1 MKRALLV
8 SLFILGY
15 SLLHGRSEAQT
26 NPVFVAY
33 YPSWCQ
39 NALGTTYTDK
49 YMGLPPEDVN
59 WDGINIVVHFGG
71 AYPTTTPPYT
81 NITYD
86 PSTGLANT
94 QKGVEY
100 EYGNDI
106 WNPGSGSNCGY
117 DKSPPSPCPNWRH
130 WQADLISTAHAHGVK
145 VLFDIE
151 AIGLTEHTNMYNLT
165 QDANKTAVFAN
176 YTATY
181 VNLRGYDGVQIDW
194 EFFTDFSKTPS
205 GSQMATLTNAFR
217 QALGPNKLF
226 IYAPVFTNWN
236 SYPASMDSKVDYYVL
251 QAYGYQPVWD
261 DIQAANT
268 SWYMSPLHKGT
279 VQAGS
284 EAQAW
289 DSQGPLD
296 WVSAGH
302 DPSKIVPGVYSGAYV
317 DHNVDGIYQ
326 YMGWDPA
333 GEGDHWHADRLKTN
347 GGTLSWDA
355 VRMVPYIHGTAISTQ
370 GLTSWGQ
377 PGVSAGQK
385 FFATFEDSLSIKA
398 KVDWVNA
405 NHLGGIMVY
414 NFSSDILDL
423 RYGSSPRIGNT
434 NPVHKWVAKA
444 LGSSNYP
451 TGYITASPSVL
462 QIGGGTTTLTWTS
475 NNATSASIDQGIGS
489 VALNGSTTKTV
500 TSSTIFTLTLSNS
513 YGSQTY
519 SATVTVSGGP
529 PVISGIST
537 SNITSNA
544 ATVQWSTNV
553 GSSSQVEYGPTTNYG
568 SKTDSD
574 IVLVTSHS
582 VKLSNLAAST
592 LYHYRVK
599 STEAAG
605 YQAVSSDQTFT
616 TAPPPPPSTI
626 RSDDF
631 NSSSLNTS
639 IWTFVNPLHDATLS
653 LVGTGTQDAL
663 LSISLPYGQSHD
675 SWTGGNFAPRITQSA
690 NNTDFEVETKFQST
704 LNAGYQQPGV
714 IVEQDSLN
722 YLRFDF
728 IHDGSN
734 LNIYAATITGGTAS
748 AAYQAVINAGN
759 PLYLRVKRQ
768 GDQWTQSYS
777 YDGSTWTGA
786 ANFSHILTVTKVG
799 VFVGNYGTSNNAPA
813 FTGLID
819 YFFNTASPVAP
830 EDGTAG
836 VPSAPILSSPA
847 NGATGVAI
855 NPTVSWNAS
864 SGATSYGLQ
873 VSTSSTFSTTTVN
886 RTGITTTSA
895 AISGLG
901 NNTTYYWRVNAT
913 SAGGTS
919 TWSSTRSFTTVV
931 GSTNHNIMLPAGWS
945 MVSSFVQPSNL
956 TLDSVFSKIKSH
968 LEIVKNGAGQVF
980 WPTYAINTI
989 GNWDTRYG
997 YQIYMQTADTLALT
1011 GSAISPETTPIPLVS
1026 GANLVAYLRCTPM
1039 RSDSSLTS
1047 IASSLV
1053 IVKNNAGEVYWPSY
1067 GINSIGSMK
1076 PGQGYQVQVTG
1087 ASTLTYPAN
1096 NGSTPPSI
1104 LTKEL
1109 KSSASISDVLSPN
1122 HYMSSVSN
1130 TGATAILL
1138 VQSPELSSG
1147 DEIAVWTSRRLLVGS
1162 GVMNQGKALIT
1173 VWGDNSISETM
1184 DGAAKDELLSLTA
1197 WPHVKQRE
1205 ETLTFTSITDG
1216 LTGTPIGTTLRYK
1229 TDAVWVAEVTR
1240 AEQIPT
1246 AVTLFQNYPNPFNP
1260 SSVIKYGLPFTA
1272 MVSLEVYNI
1281 LGQRVAT
1288 LVNGE
1293 QQAGYHEV
1301 VFENSTLGSG
1311 VYFYRLSGNNFTITK
1326 KMMVVR

>member
-1 MKRALLV
+1 
-8 SLFILGY
+8 
-15 SLLHGRSEAQT
+15 
-26 NPVFVAY
+26 
-33 YPSWCQ
+33 
-39 NALGTTYTDK
+39 
-49 YMGLPPEDVN
+49 
-59 WDGINIVVHFGG
+59 
-71 AYPTTTPPYT
+71 
-81 NITYD
+81 
-86 PSTGLANT
+86 
-94 QKGVEY
+94 
-100 EYGNDI
+100 
-106 WNPGSGSNCGY
+106 
-117 DKSPPSPCPNWRH
+117 
-130 WQADLISTAHAHGVK
+130 
-145 VLFDIE
+145 
-151 AIGLTEHTNMYNLT
+151 
-165 QDANKTAVFAN
+165 
-176 YTATY
+176 
-181 VNLRGYDGVQIDW
+181 
-194 EFFTDFSKTPS
+194 
-205 GSQMATLTNAFR
+205 
-217 QALGPNKLF
+217 
-226 IYAPVFTNWN
+226 
-236 SYPASMDSKVDYYVL
+236 
-251 QAYGYQPVWD
+251 
-261 DIQAANT
+261 
-268 SWYMSPLHKGT
+268 
-279 VQAGS
+279 
-284 EAQAW
+284 
-289 DSQGPLD
+289 
-296 WVSAGH
+296 
-302 DPSKIVPGVYSGAYV
+302 
-317 DHNVDGIYQ
+317 
-326 YMGWDPA
+326 
-333 GEGDHWHADRLKTN
+333 
-347 GGTLSWDA
+347 
-355 VRMVPYIHGTAISTQ
+355 MVPYIKGTATQ
-370 GLTSWGQ
+370 AVGLTYYGQ
-377 PGVSAGQK
+377 PGVTQGQK
-385 FFATFEDSLSIKA
+385 FFCTLEDSLSIKA
-398 KVDWVNA
+398 KVDWINA
-405 NHLGGIMVY
+405 NNLGGLMVY

-423 RYGSSPRIGNT
+423 RYGSSPKIGYT

-489 VALNGSTTKTV
+489 VALNGSTTRTV
-500 TSSTIFTLTLSNS
+500 TSSTIFTLTLTNS

-519 SATVTVSGGP
+519 PVTVTVSGGP
-529 PVISGIST
+529 PVISGITT

-553 GSSSQVEYGPTTNYG
+553 GSSSQVEYGLTTSYG

-582 VKLSNLAAST
+582 VRLSNLAAST

-631 NSSSLNTS
+631 NSSSLNSS

-675 SWTGGNFAPRITQSA
+675 TWTGGNFAPRIMQLA

-704 LNAGYQQPGV
+704 LNAGYQQPGI

-734 LNIYAATITGGTAS
+734 LTIYAATITGGTAS

-768 GDQWTQSYS
+768 GDQWTESYS

-786 ANFSHILTVTKVG
+786 ANFSRTLTVTKVG
-799 VFVGNYGTSNNAPA
+799 VFVGNYGASNNAPA

-819 YFFNTASPVAP
+819 YFFNTASPAVP

-836 VPSAPILSSPA
+836 VPSAPTLSSPS
-847 NGATGVAI
+847 NGATGVAT
-855 NPTVSWNAS
+855 NPTLSWNAS

-873 VSTSSTFSTTTVN
+873 LSTSSSFSTTTVN
-886 RTGITTTSA
+886 RTGVTTTSSA
-895 AISGLG
+895 VSGLG

-913 SAGGTS
+913 NAGGTS
-919 TWSSTRSFTTVV
+919 GWSSTRSFTTAV
-931 GSTNHNIMLPAGWS
+931 GTTNHNVVLPAGWS

-956 TLDSVFSKIKSH
+956 TMDSVFSKIKSH
-968 LEIVKNGAGQVF
+968 LEIVKNGTGQVY
-980 WPTYAINTI
+980 WPTYSINTI

-1011 GSAISPETTPIPLVS
+1011 GSAISPETTPILMVS
-1026 GANLVAYLRCTPM
+1026 GANLVAYLRYTPM

-1076 PGQGYQVQVTG
+1076 PGQGYLVQVTG

-1096 NGSTPPSI
+1096 NGPTPPSI
-1104 LTKEL
+1104 LTKQLE
-1109 KSSASISDVLSPN
+1109 SSASISDVLSPN

-1147 DEIAVWTSRRLLVGS
+1147 DEIAVRTSRRLLVGS

-1173 VWGDNSISETM
+1173 IWGDNSISETM

-1197 WPHVKQRE
+1197 WSHVKQRE
-1205 ETLTFTSITDG
+1205 ETLTFTSIIDG
-1216 LTGTPIGTTLRYK
+1216 LMGTPIGTILRYK

-1246 AVTLFQNYPNPFNP
+1246 AVMLFQNYPNPFNP
-1260 SSVIKYGLPFTA
+1260 SSVIKYGLPVTA